1 MSGVIKCRF
10 FVVLFG
16 VSWLLCSWSS
26 LFIFCV
32 CFFSWLSL
40 VLVSEAMWLTVGISW
55 VVGIGVSLLIASYC
69 SLFVMFFYCSSDIF
83 LHWSVCSCWI
93 YFVCTCISCSS
104 CCISC
109 CSSVFSW
116 ISWFVRF
123 YMWCFARL
131 GTICIIQKTWKAPM
145 KECYF

>member
-1 MSGVIKCRF
+1 MSF
-10 FVVLFG
+10 FCCFVWGFLIVVQLIIFIY
-16 VSWLLCSWSS
+16 LLCLFFFLVVISVGFWSYVVNCWYIMGSWYWCFTAYCQL
-26 LFIFCV
+26 LFIIC
-32 CFFSWLSL
+32 
-40 VLVSEAMWLTVGISW
+40 
-55 VVGIGVSLLIASYC
+55 Y
-69 SLFVMFFYCSSDIF
+69 MFFYCSSDIF

-116 ISWFVRF
+116 ISWYVRF

-145 KECYF
+145 AECYF